1 MFSYF
6 KESYMRLNI
15 KWERDFLKDLL
26 VVLYVY
32 IIIYILNNEYCGFI
46 YSVGISF
53 CGCIKI

>member
-32 IIIYILNNEYCGFI
+32 IIIYILNNE
-46 YSVGISF
+46 
-53 CGCIKI
+53 